1 MSLLD
6 RVLDSVKELVVM
18 RSELDRMA
26 SDLATT
32 RADVR
37 SHEDRLIRIETMV
50 EMGGRPASPQRRLP
64 KQ

>member
-1 MSLLD
+1 MSMLD
-6 RVLDSVKELVVM
+6 RVLGSVKELVVM

-26 SDLATT
+26 DDLAAT

-37 SHEDRLIRIETMV
+37 SHESRLIRIETMI
-50 EMGGRPASPQRRLP
+50 EMGGRPTPQRRLP